1 MKKLLFVLALGAFAA
16 SCGNGTP
23 TEAAKDST
31 INAVDSSSNAATD
44 SVKAAADSAVQTI
57 DSTAEAAKDSLKK

>member
-23 TEAAKDST
+23 AEATADSVSS
-31 INAVDSSSNAATD
+31 AVDSAAGAATD
-44 SVKAAADSAVQTI
+44 SVKATADSTVKAI
-57 DSTAEAAKDSLKK
+57 DSSAKAVTDSIKK